1 LLKDYGLEVQKLF
14 LEMMLEDATAYVRV
28 ANIYKPENFDK
39 SLRPAAEFIK
49 EHSDKHKTMPDRLQI
64 SATTGIKLQPVPDLN
79 EGHFDWFMGEFES
92 FTKRQEIERAVLKAA
107 DLLEAGDFDPIEK
120 LIKDAVQISLTKD
133 MGTDYF
139 ADPASR
145 INKYFNSGGQVST
158 GWPQLDRLLYGGFSR
173 GELNIFAGGSG
184 SGKSLVMMNIALNW
198 LQQGLS
204 GVYITLELSE
214 ELTSLRTDAMLT
226 QMSTKDIRK
235 DIDTT
240 TMKVMLVGKKSG
252 QYRVKGLPAQSNIND
267 IRSYIKEVQ
276 IQTGIKVDFMMI
288 DYLDLLMPVSAKV
301 SPNDLFVKD
310 KYVSEELRNL
320 AKELG
325 VLMVTASQLNRSAVE
340 EIEFDHSHISG
351 GISKINTADNVFGIF
366 TSRAMK
372 ERGKYQIQCMK
383 SRSSTGVGQKIDLE
397 YNIETM
403 RITDEGGDEGTG
415 YNKPQSSLMDSIKAR
430 SQIKSAETESTGS
443 TSTKW
448 EKPTG
453 THAWDYQPGGKE
465 LKPEVAEKVTADVQS
480 AKLKQLLG
488 KIKTG

>member
-1 LLKDYGLEVQKLF
+1 MNKEYTTDLQKLF
-14 LEMMLEDATAYVRV
+14 LEMMVNDAQSFVRV
-28 ANIYKPENFDK
+28 QNIYNEENFDRSLRAVAKFVKDHSSEHK
-39 SLRPAAEFIK
+39 SLPTIQ
-49 EHSDKHKTMPDRLQI
+49 QI
-64 SATTGIKLQPVPDLN
+64 QAVTGVELKPTPDLGD
-79 EGHFDWFMGEFES
+79 GHYEWFMQEFES
-92 FTKRQEIERAVLKAA
+92 FTKQKELERAILKAA
-107 DLLEAGDFDPIEK
+107 DLLEKGEFEPVEK

-139 ADPASR
+139 ADPSAR

-158 GWPQLDRLLYGGFSR
+158 GWPQLDKLLYGGFSR

-198 LQQGLS
+198 LQVGLS

-226 QMSTKDIRK
+226 SMSTKDIRK

-240 TMKVMLVGKKSG
+240 TLKVRLVAKKSG
-252 QYRVKGLPAQSNIND
+252 NYQVKGLPAQSNIND
-267 IRSYIKEVQ
+267 IRAYLKEYQ
-276 IQTGIKVDFMMI
+276 IQTGKKVDFVMI

-325 VLMVTASQLNRSAVE
+325 ILMVTASQLNRGAVD

-366 TSRAMK
+366 TSRAMR
-372 ERGKYQIQCMK
+372 ERGRYQIQCMK
-383 SRSSTGVGQKIDLE
+383 SRSSTGVGMKVDLD
-397 YNIETM
+397 YNIDTM
-403 RITDEGGDEGTG
+403 RI
-415 YNKPQSSLMDSIKAR
+415 SDSGVEETAR
-430 SQIKSAETESTGS
+430 SPGSSIMEQIKTKSNMSSPHVDTSTGEITSDS
-443 TSTKW
+443 TA
-448 EKPTG
+448 PR
-453 THAWDYQPGGKE
+453 
-465 LKPEVAEKVTADVQS
+465 AEMGS
-480 AKLKQLLG
+480 NKLKNMLAN
-488 KIKTG
+488 IKQRQV

>member
-1 LLKDYGLEVQKLF
+1 MLKDYSTDVQRLF
-14 LEMMLEDATAYVRV
+14 LEMMLEDAQSYVRV
-28 ANIYKPENFDK
+28 QNIYNPQNFDK

-49 EHSDKHKTMPDRLQI
+49 EHSDKFKTLPERTQI
-64 SATTGIKLQPVPDLN
+64 AAATGVKLQPVPDLN
-79 EGHFDWFMGEFES
+79 EGHYDWFMQEFES
-92 FTKRQEIERAVLKAA
+92 FTKRQELERAILKSA
-107 DLLEAGDFDPIEK
+107 DLLEKGDFEPVEK

-133 MGTDYF
+133 LGMDFWYDPEGMLTRYF
-139 ADPASR
+139 D
-145 INKYFNSGGQVST
+145 SGGQVST
-158 GWPQLDRLLYGGFSR
+158 GWPQMDRLLYGGFSR

-198 LQQGLS
+198 VQQGLH

-214 ELTSLRTDAMLT
+214 ELTGLRTAAMLT
-226 QMSTKDIRK
+226 DMSTKDIRRDK
-235 DIDTT
+235 DAAAIKIK
-240 TMKVMLVGKKSG
+240 MIGRKAGSY
-252 QYRVKGLPAQSNIND
+252 QVKALPAQSNIND
-267 IRSYIKEVQ
+267 IRAFLKEYQIK
-276 IQTGIKVDFMMI
+276 TGHKVDFIMI

-325 VLMVTASQLNRSAVE
+325 ILMVTASQLNRSAVE

-403 RITDEGGDEGTG
+403 RITDEGGEDGDHFSK
-415 YNKPQSSLMDSIKAR
+415 KPSTSIMDSIKAR
-430 SQIKSAETESTGS
+430 SQVTPAADSSDTPPWDSSASSVDTPKISG
-443 TSTKW
+443 
-448 EKPTG
+448 
-453 THAWDYQPGGKE
+453 
-465 LKPEVAEKVTADVQS
+465 DVQS